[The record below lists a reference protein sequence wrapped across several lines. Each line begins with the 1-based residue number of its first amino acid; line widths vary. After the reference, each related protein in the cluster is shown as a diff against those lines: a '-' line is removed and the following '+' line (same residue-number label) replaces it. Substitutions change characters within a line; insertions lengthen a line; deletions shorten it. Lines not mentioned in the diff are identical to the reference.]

1 MSTTTLKIPDALIV
15 RIADAAQQAGKYA
28 RAFMIEALEAET
40 RRAEMRQDFVNSALK
55 AEQEVVRYGEVYAM
69 DAVHRYFSD
78 RLAGKSPKRPKST
91 VEVLKT
97 RR

>member
-1 MSTTTLKIPDALIV
+1 MIPHSHF
-15 RIADAAQQAGKYA
+15 Y
-28 RAFMIEALEAET
+28 
-40 RRAEMRQDFVNSALK
+40 RRALK

-78 RLAGKSPKRPKST
+78 RLAGKSTKRPKST
-91 VEVLKT
+91 VTALKG